1 MGQSAFKRVE
11 KKYLLNKEQY
21 KALIFQIADYMEMDK
36 FGKHKICNIYY
47 DTKTDELIRRS
58 IEKPV
63 YKEKLRLRSYGI
75 PKEDSKVYIELKKK
89 YKGIVYKRRQEM
101 SYKQAI
107 QLLNGGKTNLEKSQ
121 IINEIEWFM
130 KLYEPFPKAYI
141 AYDRIAFSGKENR
154 DLRLTIDSD
163 VICRNIVLDLNKGVW
178 GKSLLGKEEY
188 LMEIKITGAM
198 PLWLAGILSE
208 NNIYQT
214 SFSKYG
220 KWYME
225 NINQVEYKG
234 GVICV

>member
-11 KKYLLNKEQY
+11 KKYLLNKHQY
-21 KALIFQIADYMEMDK
+21 QAVLNRISNYMDMDR

-47 DTKTDELIRRS
+47 DTKTDELIRNS

-63 YKEKLRLRSYGI
+63 YKEKLRVRSYGI
-75 PKEDSKVYIELKKK
+75 PKEDSKVYVELKKK

-101 SYKQAI
+101 SYSEAR
-107 QLLNGGKTNLEKSQ
+107 LLLEEGKMFSEKSQ
-121 IINEIEWFM
+121 IVKEIDWFM
-130 KLYEPFPKAYI
+130 RFYEPYPKTFI
-141 AYDRIAFSGKENR
+141 AYDRIAFCGKDNP
-154 DLRLTIDSD
+154 DLRLTIDSNI
-163 VICRNIVLDLNKGVW
+163 ICRNIILDLRKGVW
-178 GKSLLGKEEY
+178 GKALLRKEEY

-225 NINQVEYKG
+225 NINQIDYKG